1 MKKVT
6 CFFASLLAVITLNAT
21 VRTVSNS
28 PATLAQ
34 FNTINAAIAA
44 SAVSGDTILVHGS
57 PNQYGGFTISSKQI
71 TIIGPGWS
79 PDKNLGFTAVV
90 QQSAIVGTASSNT
103 EIQGL
108 VFVGSLD
115 MMTAPHPDN
124 IKLIRNHFAS
134 VRVHLH
140 QTGTT
145 YNGFL
150 FEGNYFDNGQIYAEP
165 ASTTYT
171 NFLFQNN
178 WFTETGCCF
187 GGNIQGFTN
196 TTGVLFNHNLFSSSN
211 GNQRDVFSGNAR
223 FLNLTN
229 NIFVRRNAATSLSN
243 STFTNNL
250 TFNTSN
256 NTPWAVN
263 GNVNSGGNL
272 ENIDP
277 QMTTSVAGNPPS
289 AISDF
294 SIVAG
299 PANNAGSDGKDLGLL
314 YDATGSLNWANS
326 RNSRL
331 PRIFSMNITNPTVSS
346 GGTLS
351 VEVNARK
358 SN

>member
-6 CFFASLLAVITLNAT
+6 CFFASLLAVFTLNAT

-34 FNTINAAIAA
+34 FNTIQAAIAA
-44 SAVSGDTILVHGS
+44 SAVSGDTVLVHGS
-57 PNQYGGFTISSKQI
+57 PNQYGGFTISNKQI

-79 PDKNLGFTAVV
+79 PDKNLGFTASV

-108 VFVGSLD
+108 VFVSSLD
-115 MMTAPHPDN
+115 INTAPHPDN
-124 IKLIRNHFAS
+124 IKIIRNHFAG
-134 VRVHLH
+134 VRIHLH
-140 QTGTT
+140 QSSTT
-145 YNGFL
+145 YTGFL
-150 FEGNYFDNGQIYAEP
+150 FEGNYFDNAQIYAEP
-165 ASTTYT
+165 ANTTYT

-178 WFTETGCCF
+178 WFTETGCCWS
-187 GGNIQGFTN
+187 GNIHGFTN
-196 TTGVLFNHNLFSSSN
+196 STGVLFNHNLWSSAGS
-211 GNQRDVFSGNAR
+211 GTRDVAAGNAR
-223 FLNLTN
+223 FLNFTN
-229 NIFVRRNAATSLSN
+229 NIFIRRNAANSVSN
-243 STFTNNL
+243 TTFTNNL
-250 TFNTSN
+250 TFNAGN
-256 NTPWAVN
+256 NTPWAAN
-263 GNVNSGGNL
+263 GNVNSGGNI
-272 ENIDP
+272 ENTDP
-277 QMTTSVAGNPPS
+277 QMTTSVLAGVVS

-294 SIVAG
+294 IIVTG

-314 YDATGSLNWANS
+314 YDATGSLNWVNC

-331 PRIFSMNITNPTVSS
+331 PRIFSMNIINPTVNS

>member
-6 CFFASLLAVITLNAT
+6 CFFASFLAVITLNAT

-44 SAVSGDTILVHGS
+44 SSSGDTILVHGS
-57 PNQYGGFTISSKQI
+57 PNQYGGFTISSKQL
-71 TIIGPGWS
+71 TIIGPGWN

-90 QQSAIVGTASSNT
+90 QGSAIVGTASSNT

-108 VFVGSLD
+108 VFVGNLD
-115 MMTAPHPDN
+115 MFTAPHPDN
-124 IKLIRNHFAS
+124 IKLIRNQFVG
-134 VRVHLH
+134 VRIHLH
-140 QTGTT
+140 QSSTT

-150 FEGNYFDNGQIYAEP
+150 FEGNYFENAQVYGNTTG
-165 ASTTYT
+165 TTYT

-187 GGNIQGFTN
+187 SGNIEGFQN
-196 TTGVLFNHNLFSSSN
+196 TTGVLFNHNLFSSNS
-211 GNQRDVFSGNAR
+211 GNQRDVFNGGAR
-223 FLNLTN
+223 FINLTN
-229 NIFVRRNAATSLSN
+229 NIFVRRNAATNLSN

-256 NTPWAVN
+256 NAPWTAN
-263 GNVNSGGNL
+263 GNVNSGGNQ
-272 ENIDP
+272 ENVDP

-294 SIVAG
+294 TIVAG

-346 GGTLS
+346 GGTLT